1 MDGRDGRNGTAGRRL
16 PARGLAGLTG
26 AIPAFAFPAPGMRV
40 LGFVGLVPLMLVVRT
55 ASTRREAAVRAWWG
69 GTGFFVAACYWLAP
83 NTGPFLLI
91 LTVLLGATWT
101 LWGISVWTALRQ
113 PPSTRTL
120 AWALLVVPSAWVVG
134 EFLRSWQ
141 GLGGPW
147 ALLGASQWNSRPVL
161 ALASLGGVWLL
172 SFVLVAVGLALA
184 AAGIPGA
191 PARGRIVAGLA
202 AAGIVVLA
210 AGGAAM
216 LGSAPPAAGTLR
228 LGGVQPGVIHTVEP
242 RFTASETA
250 TRRLA
255 GTGVNL
261 VVWGESSVGFDLA
274 DDPAHLARI
283 EAAARAVGA
292 DILVNTDARRTG
304 TLGTPHDPSAPH
316 SSSGGPP
323 GSMKGL
329 AGGLRRTR
337 PHGSSGPPDPSP
349 PGNGIYKTAVL
360 VGPDGPHSRYDKM
373 RLVPFGEYIPLRP
386 VFGWLTSVTEAATE
400 NRRTGDRLTVMQ
412 TAGVRFGTLI
422 CFESAF
428 PDLGRRLARMG
439 AEMIVVQSA
448 TSTFQGSWAPDQH
461 ASLAAL
467 RAVESGRPV
476 VHATLTGVSAVFD
489 ASGRELLRLDTHERG
504 PYRTDVPLT
513 TRQTLYDRFGNWV
526 PTGSLIALSAAGITA
541 GLRAIRRS
549 RRLNVAQIAGASSV
563 KAADTRQGNGSVAER
578 VTGAGWSISGWETW
592 RSRCRWSASPLGA
605 RWHRR
610 PAGRRWSDFPR
621 CRSLRGARGRCAGVQ
636 YLAREDRRWV
646 ARANRARTRR
656 HR

>member
-1 MDGRDGRNGTAGRRL
+1 MDGRNGTAGRRL

-40 LGFVGLVPLMLVVRT
+40 LGFVGLVPLMLVVRM

-69 GTGFFVAACYWLAP
+69 GTGFFLAACYWLAP
-83 NTGPFLLI
+83 NTGPFLLMI
-91 LTVLLGATWT
+91 TVVLGATWT

-191 PARGRIVAGLA
+191 PARRRIVAGLA
-202 AAGIVVLA
+202 AIGIVTLA
-210 AGGAAM
+210 IGGAAI
-216 LGSAPPAAGTLR
+216 LRSAPPATRTLR
-228 LGGVQPGVIHTVEP
+228 LGGAQPGVIHAVEP

-255 GTGVNL
+255 GTGVDL

-274 DDPAHLARI
+274 DDPAHLGRI

-292 DILVNTDARRTG
+292 DILVNTDARRTR
-304 TLGTPHDPSAPH
+304 TLGTPHDPS
-316 SSSGGPP
+316 
-323 GSMKGL
+323 
-329 AGGLRRTR
+329 R
-337 PHGSSGPPDPSP
+337 PHGSSDPRGQSGS

-360 VGPDGPHSRYDKM
+360 IGPDGPHGRYDKM

-386 VFGWLTSVTEAATE
+386 VFGWLTSVTEAAAE
-400 NRRTGDRLTVMQ
+400 NRRTGHRLTVMQ

-489 ASGRELLRLDTHERG
+489 ASGRELLRLGTHERG

-526 PTGSLIALSAAGITA
+526 PTGSLIALSTAGITA
-541 GLRAIRRS
+541 GLHAIRRS
-549 RRLNVAQIAGASSV
+549 RRLNVDQIAGASSV
-563 KAADTRQGNGSVAER
+563 KAADTRQGNGSVAE
-578 VTGAGWSISGWETW
+578 
-592 RSRCRWSASPLGA
+592 
-605 RWHRR
+605 
-610 PAGRRWSDFPR
+610 
-621 CRSLRGARGRCAGVQ
+621 
-636 YLAREDRRWV
+636 
-646 ARANRARTRR
+646 
-656 HR
+656 

>member
-1 MDGRDGRNGTAGRRL
+1 MDGEDRTAGRRL
-16 PARGLAGLTG
+16 PARGLAGLIGT
-26 AIPAFAFPAPGMRV
+26 IPAFGFPAPGV
-40 LGFVGLVPLMLVVRT
+40 WILGFVGLVPLMLVVRT

-69 GTGFFVAACYWLAP
+69 GTGFFLAACYWLAP
-83 NTGPFLLI
+83 NTGPFLL
-91 LTVLLGATWT
+91 VLAVILGATWT

-113 PPSTRTL
+113 PPSVRTL
-120 AWALLVVPSAWVVG
+120 AWALLVVPSAWVAG

-191 PARGRIVAGLA
+191 PARRRIVAGLA
-202 AAGIVVLA
+202 AAGIVTLA

-216 LGSAPPAAGTLR
+216 LGSAPPATGTLR
-228 LGGVQPGVIHTVEP
+228 LGGAQPGVIHAVEP

-255 GTGVNL
+255 GTGVSL
-261 VVWGESSVGFDLA
+261 VVWGESSVGFDLT
-274 DDPAHLARI
+274 DDPAHLDRI
-283 EAAARAVGA
+283 EAAARTVGA

-304 TLGTPHDPSAPH
+304 SPGAPDDPS
-316 SSSGGPP
+316 G
-323 GSMKGL
+323 
-329 AGGLRRTR
+329 
-337 PHGSSGPPDPSP
+337 PHGSSGPSGP
-349 PGNGIYKTAVL
+349 PGAGIYKTAVL
-360 VGPDGPHSRYDKM
+360 VGPDGPHGHYDKM

-386 VFGWLTSVTEAATE
+386 VFGWLASVTDATAE
-400 NRRTGDRLTVMQ
+400 NRRTGHRLTVMQ
-412 TAGVRFGTLI
+412 TAGVRFGTLV

-489 ASGRELLRLDTHERG
+489 ASGRELVRLSTHERG
-504 PYRTDVPLT
+504 PYRTDIPLA

-526 PTGSLIALSAAGITA
+526 PTGSLIVLFTAGITA
-541 GLRAIRRS
+541 WLHAVRRS
-549 RRLNVAQIAGASSV
+549 GRSRGAS
-563 KAADTRQGNGSVAER
+563 A
-578 VTGAGWSISGWETW
+578 
-592 RSRCRWSASPLGA
+592 
-605 RWHRR
+605 
-610 PAGRRWSDFPR
+610 
-621 CRSLRGARGRCAGVQ
+621 
-636 YLAREDRRWV
+636 
-646 ARANRARTRR
+646 
-656 HR
+656 